1 MTAIAVPRT
10 THNVLAVAAGAAF
23 LALLGTTGANL
34 AVADV
39 QTDFGGTTVNGAT
52 WIITI
57 YAVVFAALLAPAGR
71 VADVV
76 GRRALLLAGVGGFT
90 LLSLLCALAPS
101 LPTLL
106 IARALQGAAAAAMI
120 PASLAV
126 VLADTPPERRA
137 EAIGG
142 RGAARAPP
150 PAAGPAPRG

>member
-23 LALLGTTGANL
+23 LALLDTTVANL

-39 QTDFGGTTVNGAT
+39 QTDFAGTTVNGAT

-76 GRRALLLAGVGGFT
+76 GRRALLLAGGGRFT
-90 LLSLLCALAPS
+90 LFGALCSRP
-101 LPTLL
+101 PTLRAL
-106 IARALQGAAAAAMI
+106 LAARGLQGAPAAAMI

-126 VLADTPPERRA
+126 
-137 EAIGG
+137 
-142 RGAARAPP
+142 
-150 PAAGPAPRG
+150 

>member
-10 THNVLAVAAGAAF
+10 TPNVLAVAAGGAF
-23 LALLGTTGANL
+23 LALLDTTVANL

-39 QTDFGGTTVNGAT
+39 QTDFAGASVNGAT

-57 YAVVFAALLAPAGR
+57 YAVTFAALLAPAGR

-76 GRRALLLAGVGGFT
+76 RRRPLLLAGVGGRRSLLLAGVGGFT
-90 LLSLLCALAPS
+90 LMSFLCALAPS

-120 PASLAV
+120 PA
-126 VLADTPPERRA
+126 
-137 EAIGG
+137 
-142 RGAARAPP
+142 
-150 PAAGPAPRG
+150 